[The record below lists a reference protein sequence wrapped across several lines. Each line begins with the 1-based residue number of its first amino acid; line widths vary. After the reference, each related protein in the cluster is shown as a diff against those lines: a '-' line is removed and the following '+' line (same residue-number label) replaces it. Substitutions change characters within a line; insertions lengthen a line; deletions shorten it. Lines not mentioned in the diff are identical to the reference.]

1 LFLTRKSRHDFSCGT
16 FFNSYSALFSKYV
29 FFGHEILSRI
39 FTHKF
44 VLTPGRYLGIP
55 DEVDDG
61 VPIEDKMKSLTGQL
75 KEQMEEARRLDVEI
89 KKQLS
94 KVGFKI

>member
-1 LFLTRKSRHDFSCGT
+1 M
-16 FFNSYSALFSKYV
+16 
-29 FFGHEILSRI
+29 
-39 FTHKF
+39 
-44 VLTPGRYLGIP
+44 
-55 DEVDDG
+55 DDG